1 MTDNNY
7 PLEDGQLFDYS
18 ELIEGLA
25 TVTNIEKSNY
35 LELSDA
41 PLNKQ
46 AIEDLFDLLLDLVL
60 IQPSTVRV
68 IKKLHPSQKI
78 SSLWDAIAPTLRM
91 KCSLIGVIFFLF
103 AAVIAALLKPIATLP
118 ILIYLV
124 ICFCFLVLFVVL
136 RSVNEIEPFKNQEKE
151 LKADLKKAR
160 DESVLF
166 DLPMAHKIVETANYQ
181 PEVLRYVE
189 NRLQV
194 EIEKQQDSIKL
205 TYKFWRIGIVC
216 IFAIVVYNFVSS
228 QILLSTVFSGNT
240 TVISAILTV
249 SSSVVAGMVLI
260 LEFGIESRLKLK
272 ITSYK
277 MCLYYLQQAQLL
289 LVSNE

>member
-166 DLPMAHKIVETANYQ
+166 DLPMAHKIFETANYQ